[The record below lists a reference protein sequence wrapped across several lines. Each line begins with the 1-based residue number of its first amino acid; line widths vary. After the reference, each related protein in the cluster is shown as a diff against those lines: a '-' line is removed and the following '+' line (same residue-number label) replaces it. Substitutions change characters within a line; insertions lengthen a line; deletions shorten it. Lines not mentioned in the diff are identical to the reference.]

1 MEYQNTPIGEIPNDW
16 DLKEVQDI
24 FEVKTGT
31 TPSTKNPEYWEN
43 GSVIWITPADM
54 SKMTGITI
62 SDSAR
67 KVTTKALKESNLNVI
82 PKKSIIL
89 STRAP
94 VGYVALTSDDTTFNQ
109 GCKGIIPKDPD
120 ETNTLFY
127 SYYLLSKNNR
137 LQHLSGGSTFKE
149 LAKDTLMRINL
160 PIPPI
165 DEQKKIAEILSSTD
179 QAIQKSDE
187 IIGKTEQLK
196 RGIIQKLLTEG
207 IGHDEFN
214 DSVIGRIP
222 TDWGVERLGNITKVT
237 VGHVGPIS
245 QYYTESNEGIP
256 LVSTTNIS
264 DNGMDLKNLKFVS
277 KEFDEKHK
285 KSKVFFKD
293 LIIARHG
300 ASGSASLVP
309 AELNEAQSLN
319 VVIVRTSHNFDSKYL
334 EYLFNYGLVKTR
346 LAGWKSGSVQGVV
359 NTQVLEK
366 FKIPIPTL
374 PEQEKIVSIAS
385 SIDEK
390 YQIELKRNERLKNI
404 KKGLMND
411 LLTGRKRVQIN
422 N

>member
-1 MEYQNTPIGEIPNDW
+1 MEYHSTPIGEIPNDW

-120 ETNTLFY
+120 GTNTLFY

-165 DEQKKIAEILSSTD
+165 DEQKKIAEILSTTD

-187 IIGKTEQLK
+187 IIVKAKSFK
-196 RGIIQKLLTEG
+196 RGMMQKLLTEG
-207 IGHDEFN
+207 IEHNEFRDTPLGKIPVTWEISQIKN
-214 DSVIGRIP
+214 LINTYAGGTPLRSNKSYYNGNILWVKSGEVNQKRIYDTEEKITKEGYENSSAKKVPKDSVLIAMYGA
-222 TDWGVERLGNITKVT
+222 TAGKV
-237 VGHVGPIS
+237 GILKC
-245 QYYTESNEGIP
+245 EG
-256 LVSTTNIS
+256 TTNQAVLALPPNEDKYFHEFIYYMIS
-264 DNGMDLKNLKFVS
+264 FNTNRLMGITQGTGQPNLSKQIIDRVRIALPPLEEQHKIATILSKIEELENTELERNLK
-277 KEFDEKHK
+277 
-285 KSKVFFKD
+285 
-293 LIIARHG
+293 
-300 ASGSASLVP
+300 
-309 AELNEAQSLN
+309 
-319 VVIVRTSHNFDSKYL
+319 
-334 EYLFNYGLVKTR
+334 
-346 LAGWKSGSVQGVV
+346 
-359 NTQVLEK
+359 
-366 FKIPIPTL
+366 
-374 PEQEKIVSIAS
+374 
-385 SIDEK
+385 
-390 YQIELKRNERLKNI
+390 LKNI

-411 LLTGRKRVQIN
+411 LLTGRKRVQVN